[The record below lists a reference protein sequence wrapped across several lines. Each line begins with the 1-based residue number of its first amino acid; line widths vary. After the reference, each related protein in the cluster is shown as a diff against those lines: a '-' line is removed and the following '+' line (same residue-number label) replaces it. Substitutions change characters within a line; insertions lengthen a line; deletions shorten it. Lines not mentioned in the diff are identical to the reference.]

1 MFTDENLKELKTTME
16 GSLECCKLDIISP
29 VVIMPTHLQDL
40 IERLE
45 AAEACAWYAGD
56 DEPGYLRNPLWSAWR
71 KAAGK

>member
-1 MFTDENLKELKTTME
+1 MFTDENLKELKTKME

-45 AAEACAWYAGD
+45 AAEKVCESWPNAPVMQDAI
-56 DEPGYLRNPLWSAWR
+56 RAWR
-71 KAAGK
+71 KACGK

>member
-45 AAEACAWYAGD
+45 AAERIVNALDPEEVAQVH
-56 DEPGYLRNPLWSAWR
+56 ENFIAWR
-71 KAAGK
+71 IAAGK